1 MSDFNTALNQH
12 PIGLHYL
19 AALTK
24 QFPAAILG
32 SEWQTDTQATVTIKL
47 NALPEVVEW
56 LYYQQ
61 GGWLSVLFGNDER
74 SLCGNYALYYVL
86 SMEQGV
92 KCWITVR
99 AEVDPV
105 SLEFSSVTPRVPA
118 AVWGEREVRDMYGL
132 RPVGL
137 PDERRLVLPD
147 DWPDDLYPLRKDSMD
162 YRQRPPRRRMK
173 KPTRLFL
180 KPKKAAKLCPLVRCT
195 LPLTSPDTFACSLM
209 AKTLSMPIT
218 GCFTSIAAWKN
229 WLKPAW
235 VTTRSPS
242 FLTACAAY
250 VALPTAWRTPPRLK
264 MQWGLWCQNG
274 HR

>member
-1 MSDFNTALNQH
+1 MSEFNTALNQN
-12 PIGLHYL
+12 PVGKHYL
-19 AALTK
+19 AALAK
-24 QFPAAILG
+24 QFPAAISG

-74 SLCGNYALYYVL
+74 TLCGNYALYYVL
-86 SMEQGV
+86 SMEKGV

-105 SLEFSSVTPRVPA
+105 SLEFPSVTPRVPA

-162 YRQRPPRRRMK
+162 YRQRPA
-173 KPTRLFL
+173 PTTDDETYPFISQ
-180 KPKKAAKLCPLVRCT
+180 AKEGSKIVPIGPLHV
-195 LPLTSPDTFACSLM
+195 TSDEPVL
-209 AKTLSMPIT
+209 
-218 GCFTSIAAWKN
+218 
-229 WLKPAW
+229 
-235 VTTRSPS
+235 R
-242 FLTACAAY
+242 
-250 VALPTAWRTPPRLK
+250 PPRDGK
-264 MQWGLWCQNG
+264 TGRNPHGL
-274 HR
+274 